1 MGYLNDYSTCLPGL
15 THEAAWSW
23 KITVGLGSTRKVM
36 RIEPLSPCGFLSSVK
51 LDQTI
56 SHGGNNISRG
66 QALIAIPV
74 IAYQASA
81 CNIFA
86 DVPLARRRRN
96 GNPLQ
101 YSCLENPMDRGAW
114 WAAVHRVAHSWTWL
128 KWLSMLACFREGN
141 GNPLQYSCLE
151 NPRDRGAWWA
161 AVYEV
166 TQNQTRWKWL
176 SSSSSS
182 SIGQRRSLA
191 KLSVHVRGSYIR
203 MWVLW
208 DVIHWLLHP
217 WGH

>member
-1 MGYLNDYSTCLPGL
+1 MVGTTFQEGKPWLQYLWLL
-15 THEAAWSW
+15 T
-23 KITVGLGSTRKVM
+23 K
-36 RIEPLSPCGFLSSVK
+36 PLLATFL
-51 LDQTI
+51 LM
-56 SHGGNNISRG
+56 SHWPEGEG
-66 QALIAIPV
+66 
-74 IAYQASA
+74 
-81 CNIFA
+81 
-86 DVPLARRRRN
+86 N

-101 YSCLENPMDRGAW
+101 YSCIENPMDRGAW